1 MRLLLDTHV
10 ILWSAAEPGRLAPSV
25 AEELERQSNELW
37 FSPISAWEILVLAE
51 RGRVSL
57 GPSAEMEE
65 AVRDIFRRI
74 PLREAP
80 LNLEVA
86 FQSRLVKLPQQDPA
100 DRFLTAT
107 AAAYDLTLVTSDR
120 RILTA
125 GAVSV
130 LPAV

>member
-10 ILWSAAEPGRLAPSV
+10 IIWSAAEPGRLAPSG
-25 AEELERQSNELW
+25 AEELERQSNQLW
-37 FSPISAWEILVLAE
+37 FSPVSAWEISVLAE

-57 GPSAEMEE
+57 GARTDRAE
-65 AVRDIFRRI
+65 AVRALFRRI

-86 FQSRLVKLPQQDPA
+86 LQSRLVSLPHQDPV

-107 AAAYDLTLVTSDR
+107 AAVYDLTLVTSDR

-125 GAVSV
+125 GAVAV
-130 LPAV
+130 LPAG

>member
-10 ILWSAAEPGRLAPSV
+10 IIWSAAEPGRLAPSV

-37 FSPISAWEILVLAE
+37 FSPVSAWEIFVLAE
-51 RGRVSL
+51 RGRISL
-57 GPSAEMEE
+57 GPSTDRAE
-65 AVRDIFRRI
+65 AVRALFRRI

-86 FQSRLVKLPQQDPA
+86 MQSRLVSLPHQDPA

-107 AAAYDLTLVTSDR
+107 AAVYNLTLVTSDR
-120 RILTA
+120 RMLTA